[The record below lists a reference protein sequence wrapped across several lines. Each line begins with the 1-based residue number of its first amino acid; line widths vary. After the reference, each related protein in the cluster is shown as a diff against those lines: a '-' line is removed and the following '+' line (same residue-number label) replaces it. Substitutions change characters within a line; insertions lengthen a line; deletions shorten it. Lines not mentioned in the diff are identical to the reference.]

1 MTNYTVT
8 ATFTVRADSPAAL
21 QGIAA
26 LTGAAGGDERSQ
38 IEAAVNAGLT
48 EVPGLVR
55 RYGFTVTD
63 ASATVTPV

>member
-8 ATFTVRADSPAAL
+8 ATFTVHADSPAAL

-26 LTGAAGGDERSQ
+26 LTGTSGGDERSQ
-38 IEAAVNAGLT
+38 IEAAVKAGLK

-55 RYGFTVTD
+55 RYGFTVSD
-63 ASATVTPV
+63 ATATVAPA

>member
-8 ATFTVRADSPAAL
+8 ATFTVHADSPAAL
-21 QGIAA
+21 KGIAA
-26 LTGAAGGDERSQ
+26 LTGASAGDERSQ
-38 IEAAVNAGLT
+38 IESAVNVGLK

-63 ASATVTPV
+63 ATATVTPV

>member
-8 ATFTVRADSPAAL
+8 ATFTVSPDSPEAL
-21 QGIAA
+21 SRVASLAGSS
-26 LTGAAGGDERSQ
+26 GGDERSQ
-38 IEAAVNAGLT
+38 IEAAVNAGLK

-63 ASATVTPV
+63 ASATVTGG